1 MESRIDKKII
11 LFIALTLS
19 ACSSYTPLLDSRG
32 KSSANIK
39 GDFDRQHDDLST
51 CRMIAK
57 DNTNEFINGSKV
69 VYNKM
74 RWRILWLSPKLHTKN
89 DIVDKCMKGRGYS
102 ILN

>member
-1 MESRIDKKII
+1 MYKKNII
-11 LFIALTLS
+11 LFIALTVS

-32 KSSANIK
+32 KSSANIN
-39 GDFDRQHDDLST
+39 GDFDRQHDDLAT
-51 CRMIAK
+51 CRMIAQ
-57 DNTNEFINGSKV
+57 DNTNDFINGSKV

-89 DIVDKCMKGRGYS
+89 DIVDKCMEGRGYS